1 MFGLAFEGKKLKV
14 KVFGLTF
21 TCKMT
26 KKKDMFRVDE
36 GYIGNLIFLAG
47 EKLGKVR

>member
-1 MFGLAFEGKKLKV
+1 MFGLAFEEKKSKI
-14 KVFGLTF
+14 KMFGLIF
-21 TCKMT
+21 ICKMT
-26 KKKDMFRVDE
+26 KNDMFRVDE